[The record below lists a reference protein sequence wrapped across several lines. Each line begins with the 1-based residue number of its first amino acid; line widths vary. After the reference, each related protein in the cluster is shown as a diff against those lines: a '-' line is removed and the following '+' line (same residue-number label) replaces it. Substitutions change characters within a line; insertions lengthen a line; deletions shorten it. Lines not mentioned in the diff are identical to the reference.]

1 MATRITIENLQRAV
15 EALNRLTG
23 NPVDAWKKDNGKH
36 IAQIGNFHLDRAYGG
51 VAVVQ
56 HTSEGGGTR
65 TIIERGT
72 AREVYEKVH
81 AYRNGY
87 SAAIGIVTKRFNI
100 DA

>member
-1 MATRITIENLQRAV
+1 MITIKQLERAV

-23 NPVDAWKKDNGKH
+23 NPVDAWRNEKNLPFV
-36 IAQIGNFHLDRAYGG
+36 AQIGNFHLDRAYGG

-56 HTSEGGGTR
+56 HTSEGGSAR
-65 TIIERGT
+65 TVIERGT
-72 AREVYEKVH
+72 TREVYEKVH

-87 SAAIGIVTKRFNI
+87 SAAIERFNI